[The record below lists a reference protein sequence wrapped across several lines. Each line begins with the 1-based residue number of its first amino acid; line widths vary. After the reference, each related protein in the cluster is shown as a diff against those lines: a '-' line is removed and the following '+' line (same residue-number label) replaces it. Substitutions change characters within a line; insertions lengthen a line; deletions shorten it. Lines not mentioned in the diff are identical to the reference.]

1 MRDAMTEIEIAEV
14 EHATASRLPEAYLAV
29 LLHYPAFLLRE
40 ATEDGL
46 DEVCDLYGTASSLI
60 YANDD
65 HNLSLFPPDCFVIG
79 DNGCG
84 DMYAILTTDPDA
96 PVFRGGPHEGE
107 YPTDDLGNAIPAF
120 KSIYAFV
127 ASLHGD
133 SERTEVKKET
143 VLDRIT
149 GTLGCLLILPVIVIG
164 SILAALTAPFAV
176 MILWI
181 ARWLDTNARSSRCTG
196 AATSGR
202 CEMEN
207 QPSPPRDR

>member
-1 MRDAMTEIEIAEV
+1 MFVRDGMTESEIAEV
-14 EHATASRLPEAYLAV
+14 EHATASRLPEAYRAV
-29 LLHYPAFLLRE
+29 LLHYPAFLFRQ

-46 DEVCDLYGTASSLI
+46 DEVCDLYATPSSLI

-84 DMYAILTTDPDA
+84 DMYAILTTDPDV

-107 YPTDDLGNAIPAF
+107 YPTGDLGNAIPAF

-133 SERTEVKKET
+133 PQRTEVKKET
-143 VLDRIT
+143 VLDRII
-149 GTLGCLLILPVIVIG
+149 GILGCLLILPVIIIG
-164 SILAALTAPFAV
+164 SILAALTAPFLV
-176 MILWI
+176 MVLWTK
-181 ARWLDTNARSSRCTG
+181 RWLDTNARTKR
-196 AATSGR
+196 
-202 CEMEN
+202 
-207 QPSPPRDR
+207 